1 MGSSQEY
8 LETLLFDISKSFLQN
23 KLPDKNYSK
32 GSPELVV
39 YNSFY
44 EGVLWDQPEIHQY
57 NYYSENDLT
66 PYFILCQKA
75 GYNIRSEFYTNCRDS
90 GGKKRLVSKAG
101 ELLKVLDLNDDLQ
114 KLKNADFF
122 NDKGANDNKNTFIL
136 SAILG
141 YLEETGIFYLY
152 DGQQRVV
159 TLVYL
164 CAYLLNNKFSDKDEY
179 IGVLRWH
186 AWNME

>member
-1 MGSSQEY
+1 M
-8 LETLLFDISKSFLQN
+8 
-23 KLPDKNYSK
+23 
-32 GSPELVV
+32 
-39 YNSFY
+39 
-44 EGVLWDQPEIHQY
+44 
-57 NYYSENDLT
+57 
-66 PYFILCQKA
+66 
-75 GYNIRSEFYTNCRDS
+75 
-90 GGKKRLVSKAG
+90 
-101 ELLKVLDLNDDLQ
+101 NDDLQ

-164 CAYLLNNKFSDKDEY
+164 CAYLLNNKFSDKDECANKEKYELYRKLLNKFRFEKREKANEILY
-179 IGVLRWH
+179 ILLNESGVTLDQLKEYIVDH
-186 AWNME
+186 STYSIYKLLETYENYQNKYGKKILAFDVDYLLKCIQFEFAVIQEASIADQLYMDLNSKNEPLTI